1 MQRVPLPYAPSCGD
15 MKDSGMQSRLVR
27 LVCMFL
33 QLLIRNKRIHVQA
46 LYIEARGETGGDG
59 GPTWTYLCAAT

>member
-1 MQRVPLPYAPSCGD
+1 